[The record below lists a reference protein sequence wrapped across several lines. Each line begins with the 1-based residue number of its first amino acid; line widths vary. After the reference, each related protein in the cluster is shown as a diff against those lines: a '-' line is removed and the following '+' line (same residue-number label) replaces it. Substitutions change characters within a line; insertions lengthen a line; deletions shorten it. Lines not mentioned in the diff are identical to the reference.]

1 MGKWFKRI
9 MRVGFYILILLLMA
23 GAYVLLTQMHLIDN
37 QWLLW
42 ASEIFGVFFSL
53 YVLMTALVIFFENR
67 SPNKTVSWILVLFL
81 LPGIGVLF
89 YLIFGQD
96 VRKRWH
102 LKKKERNY
110 PKVERTAE
118 IQKEIVESIELFSQE
133 ESLVSKRLINLL
145 LANSDSPFYVDSKV
159 DVLTNGEETYGAMF
173 EKIREA
179 FDHIHLEMFIIRD
192 DRIGNQLKDLLIE
205 KAREGVAVRVLYDSV
220 GCWKLGRRY
229 RQELEAG
236 GVEVQV
242 FFPVLFPVIRREL
255 NYRNH
260 RKILVIDGMIGFVG
274 GLNIGD
280 EYLGA
285 NEKLGF
291 WRDTHLMLTGDCVY
305 TLQSIFA
312 KDWEFASG
320 QTLIGENYFPPM
332 SRMGSSIVQIAASG
346 PDSDWQAILQ
356 AYFTMIATAEK
367 RIWINTPYLVPEE
380 SLLMGLKTAALSGVD
395 VRIIIPSKADHFLV
409 YWASR
414 DNLEALL
421 EAGVRIFTYQ
431 KGFIHSKILLVDGIG
446 ASIGTANLDVRSLEI
461 NFEVNAFIYDP
472 VLVKRLE
479 EDFESDL
486 KDSREVFLEE
496 HRNRGL
502 GPRFLESLGRIVSP
516 LQ

>member
-1 MGKWFKRI
+1 MGKWFKRTL
-9 MRVGFYILILLLMA
+9 RTLFYSALVLAVAGLYMLIIRMN
-23 GAYVLLTQMHLIDN
+23 LIDN
-37 QWLLW
+37 QWIVW
-42 ASEIFGVFFSL
+42 AGEAFGIFFTV
-53 YVLMTALVIFFENR
+53 YAVMTALVIFFENR
-67 SPNKTVSWILVLFL
+67 SPNKTVSWILILFL
-81 LPGIGVLF
+81 LPGLGVLF
-89 YLIFGQD
+89 YLIFGRN

-102 LKKKERNY
+102 LKKKERNT

-145 LANSDSPFYVDSKV
+145 LTTSSAPFYVDSRV
-159 DVLTNGEETYGAMF
+159 DVLTNGQETYEAMF
-173 EKIREA
+173 SAIRDA
-179 FDHIHLEMFIIRD
+179 YDHIHLEMFIIRD
-192 DRIGNQLKDLLIE
+192 DHIGNQLKDLLIG

-220 GCWKLGRRY
+220 GCWRLGRRY
-229 RQELEAG
+229 LKELETA

-242 FFPVLFPVIRREL
+242 FFPVMFPVIRREL

-260 RKILVIDGMIGFVG
+260 RKILVVDGATGFVG

-291 WRDTHLMLTGDCVY
+291 WRDTHIMLTGECVY
-305 TLQSIFA
+305 SLQSIFEL
-312 KDWEFASG
+312 DWKFASG
-320 QTLIGENYFPPM
+320 KSLIGERYFPPL
-332 SRMGSSIVQIAASG
+332 SREGHSIVQIAASG

-367 RIWINTPYLVPEE
+367 RIWITTPYLVPEE

-414 DNLEALL
+414 DNIEELL
-421 EAGVRIFTYQ
+421 EAGVKIYTYQ
-431 KGFIHSKILLVDGIG
+431 KGFIHGKILLVDGIG

-461 NFEVNAFIYDP
+461 NFEVNAFIYDK
-472 VLVKRLE
+472 VFVKRLE

-486 KDSREVFLEE
+486 DDSKEILLDE
-496 HRNRGL
+496 HRSRGM
-502 GPRFLESLGRIVSP
+502 GHRFLESLGRIVSP

>member
-1 MGKWFKRI
+1 MGKWFRRI
-9 MRVGFYILILLLMA
+9 LRTGFFALLLLIMA
-23 GAYVLLTQMHLIDN
+23 GAYILFTRMNAIDN
-37 QWLLW
+37 QWLLLG
-42 ASEIFGVFFSL
+42 SEIFGAVFSL

-67 SPNKTVSWILVLFL
+67 SPNKTISWILVLFL
-81 LPGIGVLF
+81 LPGIGILF

-96 VRKRWH
+96 VRKRWR

-118 IQKEIVESIELFSQE
+118 IQKGIVESIELFSQE
-133 ESLVSKRLINLL
+133 ESRVNKRLINLL
-145 LANSDSPFYVDSKV
+145 LANSSSPFYVDSKV
-159 DVLTNGEETYGAMF
+159 EALTNGQETYTAMF
-173 EKIREA
+173 EKISEA
-179 FDHIHLEMFIIRD
+179 YHHIHLEMFIIRD
-192 DRIGNQLKDLLIE
+192 DHIGNRLKDLLIE
-205 KAREGVAVRVLYDSV
+205 KAREGVKVRVLYDSV
-220 GCWKLGRRY
+220 GCWHLGNRY
-229 RQELEAG
+229 RKELESA

-260 RKILVIDGMIGFVG
+260 RKILVVDGMTGFVG

-280 EYLGA
+280 EYLGE

-291 WRDTHLMLTGDCVY
+291 WRDTHVMLQGECVY

-312 KDWEFASG
+312 RDWEFASG
-320 QTLIGENYFPPM
+320 KPLTGEDYFPLM
-332 SRMGSSIVQIAASG
+332 SRQGSSIVQIAASG

-367 RIWINTPYLVPEE
+367 KIWITTPYLAPEE

-409 YWASR
+409 YWATR

-431 KGFIHSKILLVDGIG
+431 KGFIHGKILLVDGIG

-461 NFEVNAFIYDP
+461 NFEVNAFIYDQ
-472 VLVKRLE
+472 VFVSRLE
-479 EDFESDL
+479 RNFESDL
-486 KDSREVFLEE
+486 TDSEELFLEE
-496 HRNRGL
+496 HRKRGL

>member
-1 MGKWFKRI
+1 MEKWVKRTLRI
-9 MRVGFYILILLLMA
+9 MFYSLILLLGV
-23 GAYVLLTQMHLIDN
+23 GAYMLISRMNSLDN

-42 ASEIFGVFFSL
+42 ASEVFGIFFSV
-53 YVLMTALVIFFENR
+53 YALMTALVIFFENR
-67 SPNKTVSWILVLFL
+67 NPNKTVSWLLVLFL
-81 LPGIGVLF
+81 LPGLGILF
-89 YLIFGQD
+89 YLVFGQD
-96 VRKRWH
+96 VRKKWR

-110 PKVERTAE
+110 PKVKRTAE
-118 IQKEIVESIELFSQE
+118 IQKKIVESIELFNQE
-133 ESLVSKRLINLL
+133 ESLVSQRLLNLL

-159 DVLTNGEETYGAMF
+159 DVLTNGQETYQAMF

-179 FDHIHLEMFIIRD
+179 RGHIHLEMFIIRD
-192 DRIGNQLKDLLIE
+192 DAVGNQLKDLLIE
-205 KAREGVAVRVLYDSV
+205 KAGEGVSVRVLYDSV
-220 GCWKLGRRY
+220 GSWHLGRRY
-229 RQELEAG
+229 RRELESA
-236 GVEVQV
+236 GVEVAV
-242 FFPVLFPVIRREL
+242 FFPVLFPLIRREL

-260 RKILVIDGMIGFVG
+260 RKILVVDGTIGFVG

-291 WRDTHLMLTGDCVY
+291 WRDTHIMLSGECVY
-305 TLQSIFA
+305 SLQSIFA
-312 KDWEFASG
+312 LDWEFAC
-320 QTLIGENYFPPM
+320 GEALAGNQYFPPV
-332 SRMGSSIVQIAASG
+332 SRMGKSVVQIAASG

-367 RIWINTPYLVPEE
+367 RIWIATPYLVPED

-414 DNLEALL
+414 DNIEALL

-431 KGFIHSKILLVDGIG
+431 KGFIHSKILLVDGVG

-461 NFEVNAFIYDP
+461 NFEVNAFIYDKAI
-472 VLVKRLE
+472 VSRLE
-479 EDFESDL
+479 NDFESDL
-486 KDSREVFLEE
+486 EESLEIRLEE

-502 GPRFLESLGRIVSP
+502 SPRFLESLGRIVSP